1 MEDKT
6 IELKTRIDGV
16 IVYQTGVQVIL
27 GGTINLAKGD
37 QLIKISNLPET
48 LDKESIRVKG
58 LGNGRIVNI
67 SVEFNSKKEYKTIPG
82 L

>member
-16 IVYQTGVQVIL
+16 IVYQTGVQVIR

-37 QLIKISNLPET
+37 QLDKLGSNFLLGKILGIK
-48 LDKESIRVKG
+48 
-58 LGNGRIVNI
+58 
-67 SVEFNSKKEYKTIPG
+67 
-82 L
+82 